1 MSSSYDIND
10 NEFEVKNDWFG
21 TVRNQSVNPFTDEP
35 YDFCE
40 YCRYNFNVY
49 NECINNVCQ
58 SCGRAADFMKKS
70 RQDTL
75 KATSLNNP
83 ENKNFVKGT
92 SLTFDYSP
100 LTMEGDQQIARNKMI
115 RDGGEIMTSNFGP
128 GHAMQ
133 LIREAEEQAS
143 IRSRLRDLQPY
154 RLKTTYK
161 EKTVRLDDE
170 KE

>member
-1 MSSSYDIND
+1 
-10 NEFEVKNDWFG
+10 
-21 TVRNQSVNPFTDEP
+21 
-35 YDFCE
+35 
-40 YCRYNFNVY
+40 
-49 NECINNVCQ
+49 
-58 SCGRAADFMKKS
+58 MKKS